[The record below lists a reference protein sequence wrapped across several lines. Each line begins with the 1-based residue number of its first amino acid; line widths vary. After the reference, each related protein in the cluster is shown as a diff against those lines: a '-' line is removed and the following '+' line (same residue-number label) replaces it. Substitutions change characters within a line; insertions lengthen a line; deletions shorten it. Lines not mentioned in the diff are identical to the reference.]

1 MAAITGTITGES
13 TTGTVDMK
21 TSADVTLNDCP
32 DFVIEGGSYVTDMN
46 GMKWMDRLSSPSPV
60 PSSKAVSAARPSKA
74 PAATVS
80 LWGEGTADGKT
91 LSDAQGV
98 PVETLFM
105 RRMTATA
112 QG

>member
-1 MAAITGTITGES
+1 M
-13 TTGTVDMK
+13 
-21 TSADVTLNDCP
+21 TLNDCP

-60 PSSKAVSAARPSKA
+60 PSSKAVSAARSSKA